1 MKTIFLSILF
11 FPFILADRIGA
22 GTSFSQADSLYL
34 LATQAG
40 SIDAFREVL
49 EVDESY
55 APAHLEIAKL
65 YMSLN
70 TPEDRKRAELEMRK
84 ALSLDP
90 ENEEYQLTLADIKWS
105 QGFRRDAEQLCQKVL
120 EINPNNARAAYWIGY
135 RAVKQFLK
143 YQHMETL
150 GKDVYVEKERERGIS
165 YLTRCIDSDST
176 FRSAFYQLGLLYFE
190 TGDLNGLVRTSRQLL
205 KKYPGDKDAL
215 LFVGLGYQR
224 MGEEEIAYLLY
235 TDALERMAP
244 EERAVMEKVDYIAGE
259 DEKARIEQAH
269 LQSQDTVSTALW
281 TDNPE
286 REGFWQRQ
294 DPLLLTRY
302 NERRMEH
309 YGRVAYANL
318 RFGRPRKGISGWQ
331 TDMGKTHIKF
341 GRPLHKFSRRPDFIA
356 DREVSE
362 GAPSVEEEVSRDLE
376 GPVSSVEYHL
386 ETWVYDDFEL
396 RFRNWDGLDAWRWE
410 GYLFEEAL
418 AASRRGKWPGHPRE
432 TFEKELPRFVDPYK
446 EKKYTMPHLA
456 VGFREADSVR
466 IELAYAIPRSKL
478 KLRAGPNDVLAD
490 NGIFLFNESWAGT
503 YRSLDRLP
511 ALVRA
516 GTDSI
521 KDSYFLMQEQLRT
534 APGSYTLAAEVL
546 DRVGGSIGT
555 FREAYWFSF
564 PDKALAMS
572 DLLLASDI
580 ETLEAF
586 PENRADL
593 KIAPN
598 PLRTYPR
605 SDLVFIYMELYNLTR
620 DEFGRTQYDVTYSMG
635 APGKREIDP
644 ALFEAMDFLDA
655 EPGVEV
661 EAVTEREGPF
671 DEERVVDYRVRY
683 VLPERNRVSEQY
695 RRMRRGAGVET
706 AVTARYEGDQE
717 DDFIYLKID
726 VSEMPQGIY
735 KLTVRIKDV
744 RTGHTSQR
752 DALLRL
758 IE

>member
-1 MKTIFLSILF
+1 MKTIFLLVLF
-11 FPFILADRIGA
+11 FPFILAARTGA
-22 GTSFSQADSLYL
+22 STSFSKADSLFL
-34 LATQAG
+34 LAVQEG
-40 SIDAFREVL
+40 SIDMFQRVL
-49 EVDESY
+49 KADRNY
-55 APAHLEIAKL
+55 APAHYELARL

-70 TPEDRKRAELEMRK
+70 SPGDRKRAELAIRN
-84 ALSLDP
+84 AISLDP
-90 ENEEYQLTLADIKWS
+90 ENEEYLCTLGDVMWS
-105 QGFRRDAEQLCQKVL
+105 QGFRRNAERQYHAVL
-120 EINPNNARAAYWIGY
+120 KANPNSARAAYWIGY
-135 RAVKQFLK
+135 RALKQFLK
-143 YQHMETL
+143 YQHMEML
-150 GKDVYVEKERERGIS
+150 GKEVYAKKERERGIS
-165 YLTRCIDSDST
+165 YLTRCIELDPT

-190 TGDLNGLVRTSRQLL
+190 TEDLNGLVRTSKQLL
-205 KKYPGDKDAL
+205 KEYPGDKDAL
-215 LFVGLGYQR
+215 LFMGLGYQR

-235 TDALERMAP
+235 TDALKRMAP
-244 EERAVMEKVDYIAGE
+244 EERAVMEKVDYIASE
-259 DEKARIEQAH
+259 DEKTRIEQAH

-294 DPLLLTRY
+294 DPLLLTQY

-318 RFGRPRKGISGWQ
+318 RFGRPQKGISGWQ

-341 GRPLHKFSRRPDFIA
+341 GLPLHKFSQQPAFIA
-356 DREVSE
+356 EREVSE

-376 GPVSSVEYHL
+376 GPVTSLQHHL

-432 TFEKELPRFVDPYK
+432 TFEKELPRYVDPYK

-456 VGFREADSVR
+456 VGFREADSIR

-478 KLRAGPNDVLAD
+478 KLRVGPNDVLAD

-503 YRSLDRLP
+503 HKSLDRLP
-511 ALVRA
+511 ALARA

-521 KDSYFLMQEQLRT
+521 KDSYFLMQDQLHT

-564 PDKALAMS
+564 PDTALAMS
-572 DLLLASDI
+572 DLLLAGDI

-586 PENRADL
+586 PESRTDL

-620 DEFGRTQYDVTYSMG
+620 DEFGRTQYDVTYSIR
-635 APGKREIDP
+635 APEKKEIDP

-655 EPGVEV
+655 EPKVEV

-695 RRMRRGAGVET
+695 ERRRRGAGVET

-744 RTGHTSQR
+744 QTGHTSQR